1 METINIR
8 INSAES
14 TEALAE
20 KLGELLQPGDCLAF
34 YGDLGAGK
42 TTFTK
47 GLARGAGYTGAVSSP
62 TFVLMHIYEGR
73 VPIYHFDAY
82 RLQSSADLYN
92 IGADEYFEGD
102 GAVCLEWSERAED
115 ILPPERLELHL
126 TYAEGEQRETAR
138 HIECI
143 GRGAR
148 GEEMARIL
156 AQAAEEVAGA
166 ECNAV

>member
-1 METINIR
+1 METIKIR
-8 INSAES
+8 VNSAQS

-20 KLGELLQPGDCLAF
+20 KLGEALQPGDCLAF

-42 TTFTK
+42 TTFTR
-47 GLARGAGYTGAVSSP
+47 GLARGAGYEGAVSSP

-73 VPIYHFDAY
+73 LPIYHFDAY
-82 RLQSSADLYN
+82 RLRSSADLYN

-115 ILPPERLELHL
+115 ILPPVRLELHL
-126 TYAEGEQRETAR
+126 TYADGEQRETSR
-138 HIECI
+138 CIECV

-148 GEEMARIL
+148 GEEMASVL
-156 AQAAEEVAGA
+156 AEAVGSTDGA
-166 ECNAV
+166 ERL